1 MLTYNRTQAS
11 PWSRAILPALL
22 QGTLPSVS
30 PKGMAAHKTEVA
42 AVNIKAAIKSLLSV
56 LEGKV

>member
-1 MLTYNRTQAS
+1 MLTYNRTQVS

-30 PKGMAAHKTEVA
+30 PKGMAAHKTEAA
-42 AVNIKAAIKSLLSV
+42 AVNMKAAIKSLLSV

>member
-1 MLTYNRTQAS
+1 MPTYNRIQVS
-11 PWSRAILPALL
+11 PWSRATLPAIL

-30 PKGMAAHKTEVA
+30 PKGMAAHKTQVA